1 MCSNKNNNRTHGLG
15 YYVTEVNG
23 KMVDRRTVTDPV
35 LRVAGMPA
43 RIIPAEQPADA
54 ADLLPLAGDVLP
66 ADAAAI
72 ELAQIPL
79 ADKPREYK
87 PVPAFNAGPTFE
99 ALREARRAALK
110 QQARAN
116 KEAIET
122 DRASRKAHKKQVRKL
137 RSYKAAKENAAVLPQ
152 LPQVARSN
160 PEGLTAA
167 KQLTAQQAPRQIFS
181 QESLINKCRQYGHNS
196 LAHDLVKVNIWRH
209 SRMVTEVDLRD
220 DKARSYDGNTIRRGA
235 IYEPETADNCAKV
248 DLRIWVEMASNRGR
262 ALWEFRRVARY
273 CPRLRSLRVEVVGEN
288 NLQVARDIAQI
299 LIADYESGEAGFG
312 RRVRMEFDASL
323 YEA

>member
-1 MCSNKNNNRTHGLG
+1 MCSNKNNNRTHCLG

-87 PVPAFNAGPTFE
+87 PIPAFNAGPTFE
-99 ALREARRAALK
+99 ALREAWGAALK
-110 QQARAN
+110 KQARAN
-116 KEAIET
+116 REAIET
-122 DRASRKAHKKQVRKL
+122 DRASRIAHKKQVRKL

-160 PEGLTAA
+160 AEGLTAA

-181 QESLINKCRQYGHNS
+181 QESLINKCRQCGHNP

-323 YEA
+323 Y